1 MRWRKLYE
9 IGRDT
14 IFRFLDNGGPLL
26 SAALAFY
33 SLISAAP
40 VVLTAVFMA
49 GLVFGEDAAAGTLQQ
64 QLSNYIGLESAQTV
78 GKVVTA
84 LRKAQTGTHAT
95 LIGAGLILF
104 TASRLFSQMQDALN
118 QLWRVRTEFKDIKVG
133 VLITFYKKL
142 IALALVLTVGAGLTA
157 FLLIMALAST
167 AKDLLGTALPGA
179 DWLYRSVPGVCTT
192 VLATA
197 MFTMI
202 YRWVPNARV
211 AWRDAA
217 IGAAVAAVL
226 FTMAEWPLSYYLTH
240 GGVDSALG
248 AAGSFIVFP
257 FWVYYSAQIFF
268 IGAQLTRVLADKGG
282 RQPRPDDMAVIIK
295 EIPVEQPAADDAP
308 PPSPPPRSEPRQT
321 IPRAP
326 KGTRAATTPGDP
338 PRARPRP
345 T

>member
-14 IFRFLDNGGPLL
+14 VFRFLDNGGPLL

-40 VVLTAVFMA
+40 VVLTAIFMA
-49 GLVFGEDAAAGTLQQ
+49 GLVFGEDAAAGTLQE
-64 QLSNYIGLESAQTV
+64 QLSHYIGLESAQTV

-84 LRKAQTGTHAT
+84 LREAQTGTHAT

-104 TASRLFSQMQDALN
+104 TASRLFSQLQDALN
-118 QLWRVRTEFKDIKVG
+118 QLWRVRTEFKNIKAG
-133 VLITFYKKL
+133 VIITVYKKL
-142 IALALVLTVGAGLTA
+142 IALALVLTIGAGLTT
-157 FLLIMALAST
+157 FLLIMAVAST
-167 AKDLLGTALPGA
+167 AKGLLGTALPGA
-179 DWLYRSVPGVCTT
+179 EWLYQSVPVVCTT
-192 VLATA
+192 LLITA

-217 IGAAVAAVL
+217 VGAAVAAVL

-240 GGVDSALG
+240 GAVGSALG

-268 IGAQLTRVLADKGG
+268 IGAQLCRVLADDAG

-295 EIPVEQPAADDAP
+295 EIPVEQETSK
-308 PPSPPPRSEPRQT
+308 PSAQPSQSEQRQT
-321 IPRAP
+321 TPRVPTGSLGGLA
-326 KGTRAATTPGDP
+326 KAARLPQPG
-338 PRARPRP
+338 ARQI
-345 T
+345 

>member
-14 IFRFLDNGGPLL
+14 VFRFLDNGGPLL

-40 VVLTAVFMA
+40 VVLTAIFMA
-49 GLVFGEDAAAGTLQQ
+49 GLVFGEDAAAGTLQE
-64 QLSNYIGLESAQTV
+64 QLSHWIGRDSAQTV
-78 GKVVTA
+78 GKVVTT
-84 LRKAQTGTHAT
+84 LREAQTGTHAT

-104 TASRLFSQMQDALN
+104 TASRLFGQLQDALN

-133 VLITFYKKL
+133 VVITLYKKL
-142 IALALVLTVGAGLTA
+142 IALALVLTLGAGFTI
-157 FLLIMALAST
+157 FLLFMAVAASV
-167 AKDLLGTALPGA
+167 KGLLGSALPGA
-179 DWLYRSVPGVCTT
+179 EWMWQMLPVLCTT
-192 VLATA
+192 ALVMA

-217 IGAAVAAVL
+217 VGAAVAAVL
-226 FTMAEWPLSYYLTH
+226 FTGAEWPMSYYLTH
-240 GGVDSALG
+240 GAVSSALG

-268 IGAQLTRVLADKGG
+268 IGAQLCRVLADSAG
-282 RQPRPDDMAVIIK
+282 RLPQPDEMAVIIK
-295 EIPVEQPAADDAP
+295 EIPVEPGESAVTSSAP
-308 PPSPPPRSEPRQT
+308 PSQSAPRQR
-321 IPRAP
+321 IQQAQM
-326 KGTRAATTPGDP
+326 G
-338 PRARPRP
+338 
-345 T
+345 